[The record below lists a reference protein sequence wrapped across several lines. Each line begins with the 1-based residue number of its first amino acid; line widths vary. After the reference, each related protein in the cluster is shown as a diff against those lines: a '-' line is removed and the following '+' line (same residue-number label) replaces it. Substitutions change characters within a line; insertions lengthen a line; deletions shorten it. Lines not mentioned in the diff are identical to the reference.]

1 MAGVR
6 TGLIGAS
13 LVCAAGI
20 SVQTHSSLFTDDSF
34 ASQVFDVPTT
44 SRCIVIMTV
53 QYMVMYLALALVR
66 TYHELSASPKGAVE
80 AGLRAGCQTLT
91 YGPMLCVLFIACRM
105 RVEFLSDGKGQPQMW
120 VQYCMYAVTF
130 AVMAST
136 LVVLAIPLITGKP
149 VPLKEGSCDLE
160 KPEAEEVAEGEE
172 SSGPSMVFV
181 GLSVTRYAIM
191 LGLYGG
197 LAGIIYGIN
206 TYLPP
211 GEDDLTKLPPPA
223 PAVACTMIISCLF
236 FGTQLVIAACR
247 TYNEATG
254 KDFSRVVSV
263 MNAAATTVEFGPMLC
278 ILFLSLRMRALQH
291 DGQPQ
296 PWAQNAMYA
305 CTAAL
310 TATTLLAML
319 VPLALGGT
327 MVINEK
333 TKEATFEV
341 PNPTIGMILIA
352 VRYACMLSFY
362 GGSVVVMYAIV
373 VFEAPAGPEHTV
385 PVSPTVQ
392 CVMNLTAQFFLVYLL
407 MTIMMTV
414 SEVSGGKYPL
424 ETYKLFAALE
434 ASKATLAFAPMLSIL
449 FVTTRMYALLITD
462 KKGAPQGWVQEGMY
476 MATWALAISFMSCLF
491 TGLIMDDVKTDEDGN
506 VINKFSSPLAGF
518 GMNFIR
524 YASMILL
531 YGGIA
536 TVIYGLFVMT
546 PETANGRGSIP
557 VVGATPLGGSP
568 PGPGALAKGFF

>member
-1 MAGVR
+1 MAMSRAGF
-6 TGLIGAS
+6 IGAS

-20 SVQTHSSLFTDDSF
+20 SVQTHSSLFTTEDD
-34 ASQVFDVPTT
+34 AEVAKVFDVPTT

-53 QYMVMYLALALVR
+53 QYMIMYLLLAGVR
-66 TYHELSASPKGAVE
+66 TYHELSASPKGALE
-80 AGLRAGCQTLT
+80 SALRAGCQTLT

-130 AVMAST
+130 AVAAST
-136 LVVLAIPLITGKP
+136 LVVLVIPLITGKP
-149 VPLKEGSCDLE
+149 LPLKEGSCDLE
-160 KPEAEEVAEGEE
+160 KPEAEDDED
-172 SSGPSMVFV
+172 GPSLVFV
-181 GLSVTRYAIM
+181 GLCVMRYVIM
-191 LGLYGG
+191 ACLYGG

-211 GEDDLTKLPPPA
+211 GETKLGDLPPPA
-223 PAVACTMIISCLF
+223 PAVMCTMIIAVLF
-236 FGTQLVIAACR
+236 FSTQLIIAACR
-247 TYNEATG
+247 TYTEATG
-254 KDFSRVVSV
+254 KDFSRVVGV

-305 CTAAL
+305 STCAL
-310 TATTLLAML
+310 VATTLLAMI

-327 MVINEK
+327 MVINTK

-341 PNPTIGMILIA
+341 PDPTIGLILIA

-362 GGSVVVMYAIV
+362 GGSVVVMYAIC
-373 VFEAPAGPEHTV
+373 VFEAPAGPEHTI

-407 MTIMMTV
+407 MTMMLTV
-414 SEVSGGKYPL
+414 SEASGGKYPL

-462 KKGAPQGWVQEGMY
+462 KKGAPQGWVQDGMY
-476 MATWALAISFMSCLF
+476 MSTWAIAISFMACLF
-491 TGLIMDDVKTDEDGN
+491 TGLLMDDVKTDEDGN
-506 VINKFSSPLAGF
+506 VINKFSSPAVGG
-518 GMNFIR
+518 GMVAVR
-524 YASMILL
+524 YLSMFLL
-531 YGGIA
+531 YGGIL

-546 PETANGRGSIP
+546 PETANGRGALP
-557 VVGATPLGGSP
+557 VVGSTPLGDSP

>member
-1 MAGVR
+1 MALSR
-6 TGLIGAS
+6 AGLYGAS

-20 SVQTHSSLFTDDSF
+20 SVQTHASLFTDDSSV
-34 ASQVFDVPTT
+34 SQVFDVPTT

-53 QYMVMYLALALVR
+53 QYMIMYLALAGVR
-66 TYHELSASPKGAVE
+66 TYHELSATPKGALE
-80 AGLRAGCQTLT
+80 TALRAGCQTLT

-136 LVVLAIPLITGKP
+136 LVVLAIPMITGKP

-160 KPEAEEVAEGEE
+160 KPEAEEGEE
-172 SSGPSMVFV
+172 GPSMVFI
-181 GLSVTRYAIM
+181 GLSVVRYAIM
-191 LGLYGG
+191 AGLYGG

-211 GEDDLTKLPPPA
+211 GEDKLTDLPPPA
-223 PAVACTMIISCLF
+223 PAVMCTMMIAVLF
-236 FGTQLVIAACR
+236 FSVQLIIAACR
-247 TYNEATG
+247 TYTEATG
-254 KDFSRVVSV
+254 KEFARVVSV

-305 CTAAL
+305 STCAL
-310 TATTLLAML
+310 CATTLLAII

-327 MVINEK
+327 MVINPQ

-341 PNPTIGMILIA
+341 PDPTIGLILIA
-352 VRYACMLSFY
+352 IRYVCMLSFY

-373 VFEAPAGPEHTV
+373 VFEAPAGPEHTI

-407 MTIMMTV
+407 MTIMLTV
-414 SEVSGGKYPL
+414 NEVSGGKYPL
-424 ETYKLFAALE
+424 QTYKLFAALE

-462 KKGAPQGWVQEGMY
+462 KKGAPQGWVQDGMY
-476 MATWALAISFMSCLF
+476 MSTWAIAISFMSCLF

-506 VINKFSSPLAGF
+506 VINKFSSPAVGF
-518 GMNFIR
+518 GMVAVR
-524 YASMILL
+524 YLSMFLL
-531 YGGIA
+531 YGGIL

-546 PETANGRGSIP
+546 PETANGRGSLP
-557 VVGATPLGGSP
+557 GVGATPLGDSP

>member
-1 MAGVR
+1 
-6 TGLIGAS
+6 
-13 LVCAAGI
+13 
-20 SVQTHSSLFTDDSF
+20 
-34 ASQVFDVPTT
+34 
-44 SRCIVIMTV
+44 MTV
-53 QYMVMYLALALVR
+53 QYMIMFLALALVR
-66 TYHELSASPKGAVE
+66 TYHELSATPKGNLETA
-80 AGLRAGCQTLT
+80 LRAGCQTLT

-149 VPLKEGSCDLE
+149 MPLKEGSCDLE
-160 KPEAEEVAEGEE
+160 KPEAEEDED
-172 SSGPSMVFV
+172 GPSMIFV
-181 GLSVTRYAIM
+181 GLSVVRYAIM
-191 LGLYGG
+191 AGLYGG

-211 GEDDLTKLPPPA
+211 GETKLADLPPPA
-223 PAVACTMIISCLF
+223 PAVMCTMMISVLF
-236 FGTQLVIAACR
+236 FSVQLII
-247 TYNEATG
+247 
-254 KDFSRVVSV
+254 
-263 MNAAATTVEFGPMLC
+263 AAATTVEFGPMLC

-305 CTAAL
+305 STCALACT
-310 TATTLLAML
+310 TVLAII

-327 MVINEK
+327 MKINEK
-333 TKEATFEV
+333 TKEATFDV
-341 PNPTIGMILIA
+341 PDPTMGIILIG
-352 VRYACMLSFY
+352 VRYICMLSFY
-362 GGSVVVMYAIV
+362 GGAVVVMYAIV

-407 MTIMMTV
+407 MTIMLTV

-424 ETYKLFAALE
+424 ETYKLFAALV

-462 KKGAPQGWVQEGMY
+462 KKGAPQGWVQDGMY
-476 MATWALAISFMSCLF
+476 MSTWAIAISFMSCLF

-506 VINKFSSPLAGF
+506 VINKFSSPAAGF
-518 GMNFIR
+518 GMQFVR
-524 YASMILL
+524 YLSMFLL
-531 YGGIA
+531 YGGIL

-546 PETANGRGSIP
+546 PETANGRGALP
-557 VVGATPLGGSP
+557 LVGQTPLGDSP
-568 PGPGALAKGFF
+568 PGPGALAKGGF

>member
-1 MAGVR
+1 
-6 TGLIGAS
+6 
-13 LVCAAGI
+13 
-20 SVQTHSSLFTDDSF
+20 
-34 ASQVFDVPTT
+34 
-44 SRCIVIMTV
+44 MTV
-53 QYMVMYLALALVR
+53 QYMIMYLALAAVR
-66 TYHELSASPKGAVE
+66 TYHELSETPKGALE
-80 AGLRAGCQTLT
+80 SALRAGCQTLT

-136 LVVLAIPLITGKP
+136 LVVLTIPLITGKP
-149 VPLKEGSCDLE
+149 MPLKEGSCDLE
-160 KPEAEEVAEGEE
+160 KPEAEEDED
-172 SSGPSMVFV
+172 GPSMVFI
-181 GLSVTRYAIM
+181 GLSVVRYAIM
-191 LGLYGG
+191 AGLYGG

-211 GEDDLTKLPPPA
+211 GETKLGDLPPPA
-223 PAVACTMIISCLF
+223 PAVMCTMIVSVLF
-236 FGTQLVIAACR
+236 FSIQLIIAACR
-247 TYNEATG
+247 TYTEATG
-254 KDFSRVVSV
+254 KEFARVVSV

-291 DGQPQ
+291 GDQPQ

-305 CTAAL
+305 STCAL
-310 TATTLLAML
+310 CATTLLAII

-327 MVINEK
+327 MVINPK

-341 PNPTIGMILIA
+341 PDPTMGIILIA
-352 VRYACMLSFY
+352 VRYCCMLSFY
-362 GGSVVVMYAIV
+362 GGSVVVMYAII
-373 VFEAPAGPEHTV
+373 VFEASSGPTV

-407 MTIMMTV
+407 MTIMLTV

-462 KKGAPQGWVQEGMY
+462 KKGAPQGWVQDGMY
-476 MATWALAISFMSCLF
+476 MATWAIAISFMSCLF

-506 VINKFSSPLAGF
+506 VINKFSSPAVGF
-518 GMNFIR
+518 GMVAVR
-524 YASMILL
+524 YLSMFLL
-531 YGGIA
+531 YGGIL

-546 PETANGRGSIP
+546 PETANGRGSLP
-557 VVGATPLGGSP
+557 GVGQTPLGDSP